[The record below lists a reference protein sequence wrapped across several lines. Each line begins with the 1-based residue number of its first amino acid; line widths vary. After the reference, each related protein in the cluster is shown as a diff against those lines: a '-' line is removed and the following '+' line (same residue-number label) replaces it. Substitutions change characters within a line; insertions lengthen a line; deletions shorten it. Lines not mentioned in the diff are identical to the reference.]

1 MVDITR
7 IDKITRTDKA
17 SEKKPYY
24 SDFYTNFNVHPQN
37 KRLAK
42 HTNEEAV
49 KRSIRNLI
57 LTEKYDRPFQPELGS
72 RINSLLFENMS
83 DMVSDQL
90 KKTIAETIET
100 YEPRARVIDI
110 IVQSNEPRHSYD
122 VYIYFE
128 VINSANPVTLNLTLY
143 RAR

>member
-1 MVDITR
+1 MVDVTR

-37 KRLAK
+37 KRLVK

-49 KRSIRNLI
+49 KRSVRNLL
-57 LTEKYDRPFQPELGS
+57 LTEKYDRLFQPEVGS

-83 DMVSDQL
+83 EIITDEL
-90 KKTIAETIET
+90 KNAIKETLDR
-100 YEPRARVIDI
+100 YEPRIRVIDI
-110 IVQSNEPRHSYD
+110 IVQANESRHAYD

-128 VINSANPVTLNLTLY
+128 VINSVNPVTLNITLY

>member
-1 MVDITR
+1 MVDVTR
-7 IDKITRTDKA
+7 IDKITRTNVA
-17 SEKKPYY
+17 SERKPYY

-42 HTNEEAV
+42 YTNEESV

-57 LTEKYDRPFQPELGS
+57 LTEKYDRPFQPEIGS

-83 DMVSDQL
+83 DTITDQI
-90 KKTIAETIET
+90 KKTIEETIQT
-100 YEPRARVIDI
+100 YEPRARIVDV
-110 IVQSNEPRHSYD
+110 IVQANEPRHSYD

-143 RAR
+143 RVR

>member
-7 IDKITRTDKA
+7 IDKITRKDKA
-17 SEKKPYY
+17 SDRKPYY

-42 HTNEEAV
+42 YTNEESV

-57 LTEKYDRPFQPELGS
+57 LTDKYDRLFQPEIGC
-72 RINSLLFENMS
+72 RIRNLLFENMS
-83 DMVSDQL
+83 EIVVQEI
-90 KKTIAETIET
+90 KATIHETVET
-100 YEPRARVIDI
+100 YEPRARIIDI
-110 IVQSNEPRHSYD
+110 LVQTNEARQSYD
-122 VYIYFE
+122 IYIYFE
-128 VINSANPVTLNLTLY
+128 IINNVEPVTLNITLY

>member
-1 MVDITR
+1 MVDVTR
-7 IDKITRTDKA
+7 INKITRTDVA
-17 SEKKPYY
+17 SDKKPYY

-42 HTNEEAV
+42 YTNEEAV
-49 KRSIRNLI
+49 KRSVRNLI
-57 LTEKYDRPFQPELGS
+57 LTEKYDRPFQPEIGS

-83 DMVSDQL
+83 DTISDQL

-100 YEPRARVIDI
+100 YEPRARIVDI
-110 IVQSNEPRHSYD
+110 VVQANEPRHAYD

-128 VINSANPVTLNLTLY
+128 VINSVNPITLNLTLY
-143 RAR
+143 RVR

>member
-7 IDKITRTDKA
+7 IDKITKTEKA
-17 SEKKPYY
+17 SEKKPFY
-24 SDFYTNFNVHPQN
+24 SDFYTNFTAHPQN

-42 HTNEEAV
+42 YVNEESV

-57 LTEKYDRPFQPELGS
+57 LTEKYDRMFQPEIGC
-72 RINSLLFENMS
+72 RIKSLLFENMS
-83 DMVSDQL
+83 DMISEQL
-90 KKTIAETIET
+90 KKTIEETIRL

-110 IVQSNEPRHSYD
+110 IVQANESRHAYD
-122 VYIYFE
+122 IYIYFE
-128 VINSANPVTLNLTLY
+128 VINSVDPITLNLTLY

>member
-7 IDKITRTDKA
+7 IDKITRKDKA
-17 SEKKPYY
+17 SDRKPYY

-37 KRLAK
+37 SRLVK
-42 HTNEEAV
+42 HINEESV

-57 LTEKYDRPFQPELGS
+57 LTDKYDRPFQPEIGC
-72 RINSLLFENMS
+72 RVRSLLFENMS
-83 DMVSDQL
+83 DIIVEEI
-90 KKTIAETIET
+90 KATIRETIEV

-110 IVQSNEPRHSYD
+110 IVQANENRQSYD

-128 VINSANPVTLNLTLY
+128 VINNVEPVTLNITLY

>member
-7 IDKITRTDKA
+7 IDKITRTEKA
-17 SEKKPYY
+17 SEKKPFY

-42 HTNEEAV
+42 YTNEESV

-57 LTEKYDRPFQPELGS
+57 LTEKYDRMFQPEIGC
-72 RINSLLFENMS
+72 RIKSLLFENMS
-83 DMVSDQL
+83 DIISMEI
-90 KKTIAETIET
+90 KKSIQETVDT
-100 YEPRARVIDI
+100 YEPRARIIDI
-110 IVQSNEPRHSYD
+110 IVQANESRHAYD
-122 VYIYFE
+122 IYISFE
-128 VINSANPVTLNLTLY
+128 VINSVNPILLNLTLY

>member
-49 KRSIRNLI
+49 KRSIRNLV

>member
-7 IDKITRTDKA
+7 IDKITRKDKA
-17 SEKKPYY
+17 SDRKPYY

-42 HTNEEAV
+42 YTNEESV

-57 LTEKYDRPFQPELGS
+57 LTDKYDRLFQPEIGC
-72 RINSLLFENMS
+72 RIRNLLFENMS
-83 DMVSDQL
+83 DIVVQEI
-90 KKTIAETIET
+90 KATIHETVET
-100 YEPRARVIDI
+100 YEPRARIIDI
-110 IVQSNEPRHSYD
+110 LVQTNEARQSYD
-122 VYIYFE
+122 IYIYFE
-128 VINSANPVTLNLTLY
+128 IINNVEPVTLNITLY

>member
-1 MVDITR
+1 MVDTTR

-17 SEKKPYY
+17 ASQKPAY
-24 SDFYTNFNVHPQN
+24 SDFYTNFNAHPQT
-37 KRLAK
+37 KKLVK
-42 HTNEEAV
+42 YTNEEAV

-57 LTEKYDRPFQPELGS
+57 QTDKYDRLFQPEVGC
-72 RINSLLFENMS
+72 RVRSLLFENMTS
-83 DMVSDQL
+83 VTAEEIKS
-90 KKTIAETIET
+90 TIRETIET

-110 IVQSNEPRHSYD
+110 IVQANESRHAYD

-128 VINSANPVTLNLTLY
+128 VINSVNPVSINITLY

>member
-7 IDKITRTDKA
+7 IDKITRKDKA
-17 SEKKPYY
+17 SEKKPFF

-42 HTNEEAV
+42 YTNEEAV
-49 KRSIRNLI
+49 KKSIRNLI
-57 LTEKYDRPFQPELGS
+57 LTDKYDRLFQPEIGC
-72 RINSLLFENMS
+72 RIKSLLFENMS
-83 DMVSDQL
+83 SVIVDEIKSA
-90 KKTIAETIET
+90 IAETIDT
-100 YEPRARVIDI
+100 YEPRARIIDI
-110 IVQSNEPRHSYD
+110 VIQPSEARQSYD

-128 VINSANPVTLNLTLY
+128 VINRAEPTFINITLY